1 MRLALVA
8 NEASGAGGAGE
19 VAACLERHGARVHEV
34 PLDRFCDGPE
44 AVDDARLDAVAAE
57 LGADRLVVAGGDG
70 SIGPAAALAERAGVP
85 LAVIPAGTANDFVRA
100 LGLPLDVEEACALA
114 ADPDA
119 GVRRAELASADG
131 RPFVNAASTGLSVLA
146 AERARDLKSRLG
158 KLAYAIG
165 AARAAAA
172 GRPLHVRVRTDREEA
187 WEGKAWQ
194 VVVAATGAFGGG
206 SSTGGVDRH
215 DDELDV
221 AVVEAGPRIALARR
235 ALAMK
240 RGRLVHDDEVRHL
253 RGERIDVELDGVQP
267 RFNVDGEVLTLD
279 PARFAVIGSFEVV
292 TG

>member
-8 NEASGAGGAGE
+8 NEASGAGGARE
-19 VAACLERHGARVHEV
+19 VAACLERQGAEVHAV
-34 PLDRFCDGPE
+34 PLHTFCDGPE
-44 AVDDARLDAVAAE
+44 SVDDARLDAVAAR

-70 SIGPAAALAERAGVP
+70 SIGPAAALAERAGVA
-85 LAVIPAGTANDFVRA
+85 LAVIPAGTANDFARW
-100 LGLPLDVEEACALA
+100 LELPLDIEQACALA
-114 ADPDA
+114 ADPGA
-119 GVRRAELASADG
+119 RVRRAELASADG
-131 RPFVNAASTGLSVLA
+131 RPFVNVASTGLSVLA
-146 AERARDLKSRLG
+146 AERARGLKSRLG
-158 KLAYAIG
+158 KLAYAVG
-165 AARAAAA
+165 AVRAAAA
-172 GRPLHVRVRTDREEA
+172 GKPLHVRVRTDREEA
-187 WEGKAWQ
+187 WEGHAWQ

-253 RGERIDVELDGVQP
+253 RGARIDVELDGAKP
-267 RFNVDGEVLTLD
+267 RFNVDGEVLTLQ